1 MIYPVIYSKKMFMQW
16 NPPSFPQVFFISGTR
31 IHPAGSL
38 LAKHPSDV
46 YIIQRVYEQKMHP
59 QQQKASRLFMRQ
71 DSAKKIELLA
81 PAGNLTVALAALD
94 AGADAVYCGL
104 KKFNARERS
113 DNFSPEEMSK
123 LIACAHGI
131 GSKVYITFNTL
142 IRESEIDDAADQLAL
157 LAQLRPD
164 AVIVQD
170 IGVVRMIRE
179 YFPELTIHGS
189 TQMALH
195 DSMAVRTAEQMG
207 IRRVILERQIT
218 LEELEIITKKSS
230 LELEIFVHGALCVC
244 LSGTCLFSS
253 WLGGASGNRG
263 RCKQP
268 CRRLFRSDRGKEAFY
283 LSSKDLAAMELIP
296 KFRELGIASLKIEGR
311 LRRADYVANV
321 VAAYR
326 KALDTNDP
334 ESALPLL
341 NETCSRE
348 RSLGFYTQ
356 DSTEHLIRPDVPG
369 GIGRFCGRVKRVL
382 HDAFEVEL
390 SGRIHLGD
398 NVRVQS
404 ASGGEG
410 QALSILDLRIGGR
423 AVKKAFPGQVCR
435 IPSRGKTIAPDG
447 ILYKIG
453 ETHDTMEKRCRN
465 LPLQKPLLD
474 LNLHLDA
481 NALTVRPLLPG
492 IPAWESPLTLSPA
505 EKRAVTPDELIAAFR
520 IPNDSPFAP
529 GSLRAEIDGALFL
542 PQTILKTLRR
552 EFWKW
557 TGTAIQPEQLR
568 RLAEEK
574 ARALKEHHRR
584 LAKQMFPAMPPVVFL
599 SAGAPNPLPGA
610 IIARELSFGILPEEE
625 CILPF
630 FTPETEIEE
639 LQLQLENL
647 IRKGIRVF
655 RIASLSHI
663 ALLGKYK
670 GIVLKTAP
678 PLPVANAFAVE
689 ELRSLG
695 VSTFH
700 GQIELART
708 DLEEL
713 RQKAVLPMEQ
723 YVFGN
728 PVLLA
733 TRAGLPKVKYL
744 SEPHGETFL
753 VERHSGLATLHPK
766 HPMRVELLPD
776 MIPIHDLRTPSV
788 PEESPEEFNFSRGLA

>member
-1 MIYPVIYSKKMFMQW
+1 MFMQW
-16 NPPSFPQVFFISGTR
+16 TAPSFPQVFCAGTGNQ
-31 IHPAGSL
+31 HTESP
-38 LAKHPSDV
+38 LAKRIPRM
-46 YIIQRVYEQKMHP
+46 YIIRQHLHNSKGLSFMQK
-59 QQQKASRLFMRQ
+59 
-71 DSAKKIELLA
+71 SAKTIELLA
-81 PAGNLTVALAALD
+81 PAGNLTAALAALD

-113 DNFSPEEMSK
+113 DNFTAEEMSK
-123 LIACAHGI
+123 LIAHAHAI
-131 GSKVYITFNTL
+131 GRKVYITFNTL
-142 IRESEIDDAADQLAL
+142 LRESEMEDAADELAL
-157 LAQLRPD
+157 LSRLRPD

-170 IGVVRMIRE
+170 LGAVRMIRD
-179 YFPELTIHGS
+179 YFPELVIHGS

-195 DSMAVRTAEQMG
+195 NSMAVRTAERMG

-218 LEELEIITKKSS
+218 LEELEKIAARSS
-230 LELEIFVHGALCVC
+230 LELELFVHGALCVC

-268 CRRLFRSDRGKEAFY
+268 CRRLFRSDRGREAFY

-311 LRRADYVANV
+311 LRKADYVANV

-326 KALDTNDP
+326 KALDTDDP
-334 ESALPLL
+334 AAALELLKES
-341 NETCSRE
+341 CSRE

-356 DSTEHLIRPDVPG
+356 NSMKHLIRPDVPG

-382 HDAFEVEL
+382 PDAFEVEL

-398 NVRVQS
+398 NIRVQS

-410 QALSILDLRIGGR
+410 QALSILDLRLGSR
-423 AVKKAFPGQVCR
+423 SVKKAFPGQLCR

-453 ETHDTMEKRCRN
+453 ETHDTMEKRRRN

-481 NALTVRPLLPG
+481 TALTIRPLLPG
-492 IPAWESPLTLSPA
+492 IPAWKRELTLSPA
-505 EKRAVTPDELIAAFR
+505 ETRAVTPDDLIAAFR

-529 GSLRAEIDGALFL
+529 GTLRTEIDGPLFL
-542 PQTILKTLRR
+542 PQSILKTLRR
-552 EFWKW
+552 DFWKW
-557 TGTAIQPEQLR
+557 TETAMNPEQIR
-568 RLAEEK
+568 QLAEAK
-574 ARALKEHHRR
+574 AEALKEHHRQLSKR
-584 LAKQMFPAMPPVVFL
+584 TFPAVPPAVFL
-599 SAGAPNPLPGA
+599 SPGDVNPLPGSTA
-610 IIARELSFGILPEEE
+610 ARELFPGLLPEEE

-639 LQLQLENL
+639 LQKQLEQL
-647 IRKGIRVF
+647 IRNGIHVF
-655 RIASLSHI
+655 RITSLSHL
-663 ALLGKYK
+663 ALLEQYGDL
-670 GIVLKTAP
+670 VLKTAP
-678 PLPVANAFAVE
+678 PLPVANSFAAE

-695 VSTFH
+695 VSAFH
-700 GQIELART
+700 GHIELSRT

-713 RQKAVLPMEQ
+713 REKAVLPMEQ
-723 YVFGN
+723 YVAGK

-733 TRAGLPKVKYL
+733 TRAGLAKVKRL
-744 SEPHGETFL
+744 SEPHGESFL
-753 VERHSGLATLHPK
+753 VERSSGLTVLRPE
-766 HPMRVELLPD
+766 HPMRVEALPD
-776 MIPIHDLRTPSV
+776 MIPIHDLRKPSG
-788 PEESPEEFNFSRGLA
+788 PENSPEEFNFSRGLA